1 MDYLIELITT
11 YYTIYQS
18 EPLSH
23 QPLAKRN
30 YQPSRKEEPPTSSQR
45 DTTNLSQR
53 DTTNPSRRETTNLSQ
68 RETTNPSRRE
78 IAVRRGIAS
87 TTGDAVVTYCEP
99 RSRSDNDV
107 LHDLSKREIAISRG
121 ITSTAGDAVVTYCEP
136 RSRSDY
142 DVLHDL
148 SKREIK
154 KHPLSNHSLRRV
166 KTLAVPL
173 KLRNMRH
180 SFGLKKPCANN
191 AAPACY
197 PKQASNN
204 RLGSHRL
211 TLTSA
216 TSQQPWLSV

>member
-99 RSRSDNDV
+99 RSRSD
-107 LHDLSKREIAISRG
+107 
-121 ITSTAGDAVVTYCEP
+121 
-136 RSRSDY
+136 Y